1 MRDERQPRGAVG
13 AGVAWPIVFRK
24 HAAND
29 IFVDLDAEGMSD
41 LLGDPR
47 VPERGFRR
55 FISTTAAMSSADG
68 PLGPG
73 LQ

>member
-1 MRDERQPRGAVG
+1 
-13 AGVAWPIVFRK
+13 VFRK

-41 LLGDPR
+41 LLGDPHN
-47 VPERGFRR
+47 PKRGFRR
-55 FISTTAAMSSADG
+55 FISTMAAMSSVDG

-73 LQ
+73 LQRCSEQEKSSRYFRSTNAR